1 MHVYRLVTKGT
12 VEERILRRARQKES
26 VQSTV
31 YGGQMKTD
39 QFTTRDVVDMI
50 IDDIEDPLA
59 SLNKSEVKGFI
70 KTGKSEKKR
79 RKKKSGKETIVY
91 DRPDRLA
98 AHEKFEAEAD
108 QLLRRMDFDPVDLE
122 DDEVVEE
129 APVVDDEPLIT
140 DKKKLLM
147 SMLDQAGG
155 KTNFRF
161 EEEDADAVAQSA
173 ANKKEKPKKRGR
185 PKKDGDAIMEEDDN
199 EDYGSEEEDLE
210 GNAPAAGAD

>member
-1 MHVYRLVTKGT
+1 
-12 VEERILRRARQKES
+12 
-26 VQSTV
+26 
-31 YGGQMKTD
+31 MKTD

-91 DRPDRLA
+91 DRPGRLA
-98 AHEKFEAEAD
+98 VHEKFEAEAD
-108 QLLRRMDFDPVDLE
+108 QLLKRMDFDPVDLE

-161 EEEDADAVAQSA
+161 EEEDAGAGAQSA

-199 EDYGSEEEDLE
+199 DDYGSEDEDLE